1 MNQTMVSPDTAEKK
15 TSAPSKPLVRLLDRC
30 DRCGS
35 QAYHRA
41 THSVNGQE
49 LLFCN
54 HHGVAFKAALISQNF
69 DLDDQSAP
77 LFAVTKPDSSAAA

>member
-15 TSAPSKPLVRLLDRC
+15 VPAPSTPLVRLLDRC

-41 THSVNGQE
+41 THSVTGHE

-54 HHGVAFKAALISQNF
+54 HHGVAFKAGLIAQNF
-69 DLDDQSAP
+69 DIDDQSAS

>member
-1 MNQTMVSPDTAEKK
+1 MNQTMVSQETTEKK
-15 TSAPSKPLVRLLDRC
+15 VSAVSKPLVRLLDRC

-41 THSVNGQE
+41 THTVSGHE

-54 HHGVAFKAALISQNF
+54 HHGVAFKASLISQNF